1 MPAQS
6 SQPSEHAAGEHAAG
20 PRQATGQEVHYYC
33 PVARSRQ
40 GVVLVGTRLLCRAH
54 NPREA
59 VKAPTATAHGPG
71 RRAGCFH
78 SRGEAARRCACFAA
92 VSACS
97 LLVFCSGAP
106 PPLQCAVALYI
117 YSKLAIA
124 LPGGQRHWSMRRRV
138 GPPPVLHR
146 WGTADRPVGRRLDSR
161 LRRYEPYP
169 VTRKQDCTLLCTS
182 STQTGRQ
189 GCRELLCSVHRPE
202 CAECALTSSAHLL
215 VRGCI
220 SLVVSLF
227 VYTKVYFISA
237 APVPLGVYWLP
248 YYRTEL

>member
-1 MPAQS
+1 MRRGRHGQRTVPAQS

-106 PPLQCAVALYI
+106 PPPAVRSGIVHILKTS
-117 YSKLAIA
+117 YSSTWRTATLEHA
-124 LPGGQRHWSMRRRV
+124 STRRSTTGAAPV
-138 GPPPVLHR
+138 G
-146 WGTADRPVGRRLDSR
+146 DRPVGRRLDSR
-161 LRRYEPYP
+161 LRRYEP
-169 VTRKQDCTLLCTS
+169 
-182 STQTGRQ
+182 
-189 GCRELLCSVHRPE
+189 
-202 CAECALTSSAHLL
+202 
-215 VRGCI
+215 
-220 SLVVSLF
+220 
-227 VYTKVYFISA
+227 
-237 APVPLGVYWLP
+237 
-248 YYRTEL
+248 